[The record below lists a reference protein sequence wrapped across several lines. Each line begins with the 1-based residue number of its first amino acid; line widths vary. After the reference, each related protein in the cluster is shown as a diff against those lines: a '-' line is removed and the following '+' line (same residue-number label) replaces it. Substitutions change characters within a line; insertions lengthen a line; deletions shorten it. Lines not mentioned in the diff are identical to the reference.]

1 LNDYQSSL
9 LGSRISKTGDILR
22 KTALDQID
30 DYQLKFSKVT
40 DSYNYLFKDLIV
52 DKYDITNAYYTAKSF
67 FDKDILHFVA
77 VDGTEYSKPLFDMV
91 IFYAGA
97 YSCDGSIEFSDQY
110 QDKLKIKYQNRFI
123 DQSVDISSCI
133 PVYIDKI
140 PEIDHTFHDKDGMVN
155 LMKPLTEET
164 IINNTNIANL
174 LMTFSEFYLAY
185 KYASTKKYDIIF
197 MDRSLSN
204 MYSSLLYDTSDRK
217 TWETNSSIL
226 NYKIE
231 DEMAIDVNDIVI
243 ARHNII
249 HDKLNLP
256 SPRGDYLRYAIFN
269 LLSGENQELDITQIM
284 LLLKVNNNEKIRKR
298 IEKYIHSSIHEG
310 IIEEV
315 KKGKY
320 KIVER
325 YRFSWLRVK
334 RLVTI
339 IDEKIFGKNKE
350 HFILDHESGTRKWLT
365 TLDLSFLTLFTLYM
379 LIEECWKN
387 KIILIGITKDTAA
400 QEFKNHVIPI
410 CLMNNIWTNHDI
422 IYDNLNKLPNTDRM
436 LLQVLSMLNS
446 DKINVPWGLVEY
458 DSSFVMAIPDF
469 KKRKGY
475 VSGAMK
481 NKITQSQLFLRSFV
495 QLASSRQ
502 DEKLRSNVL
511 AIDRLVYPEFDLTSP
526 ENSIEMKHEYGGT
539 EKVKFL
545 LFRNNKIKNDLQNL
559 LLIILK
565 SMSHSNIG
573 ETFGYN
579 RPLFVADKIAK
590 WHNQEFKKIV
600 DSTSHLITCNKNLK
614 SFVYYMNTF
623 REKRQGF
630 ESNRR

>member
-1 LNDYQSSL
+1 
-9 LGSRISKTGDILR
+9 LR
-22 KTALDQID
+22 KTALDQIY
-30 DYQLKFSKVT
+30 DYQLKFSKIT
-40 DSYNYLFKDLIV
+40 DFYNYLFKDLIV
-52 DKYDITNAYYTAKSF
+52 DKFDFTNASYTAKKF
-67 FDKDILHFVA
+67 FDKDILYFVA
-77 VDGTEYSKPLFDMV
+77 IDGTEYSNPLFDMV

-97 YSCDGSIEFSDQY
+97 YSCDGSIEFSQ
-110 QDKLKIKYQNRFI
+110 QDNLKIKYQNRFI
-123 DQSVDISSCI
+123 DQSLDISSCI

-140 PEIDHTFHDKDGMVN
+140 PEIDHTFHDKDGKVN
-155 LMKPLTEET
+155 LMKPMTEET
-164 IINNTNIANL
+164 IMNNTNIANF
-174 LMTFSEFYLAY
+174 LMTFSEFYLSF

-204 MYSSLLYDTSDRK
+204 MYSSLLYDTSNRK
-217 TWETNSSIL
+217 TWNTNSSIL
-226 NYKIE
+226 NYKI
-231 DEMAIDVNDIVI
+231 DELPIDINDIVI

-269 LLSGENQELDITQIM
+269 LLSQQNQELDTSQIM
-284 LLLKVNNNEKIRKR
+284 LLLKINNDEKTRNR
-298 IEKYIHSSIHEG
+298 IERYIHRSIEEG
-310 IIEEV
+310 IIEKAKEG
-315 KKGKY
+315 GKY

-325 YRFSWLRVK
+325 YKYSWPRIK
-334 RLVTI
+334 KLVTI
-339 IDEKIFGKNKE
+339 IGEKIFGEDKDPS
-350 HFILDHESGTRKWLT
+350 ILETESGKRTLLT

-410 CLMNNIWTNHDI
+410 CLTNNLWTNYDI
-422 IYDNLNKLPNTDRM
+422 ISDNLNKVPNTDRM
-436 LLQVLSMLNS
+436 LLQALSMLNS
-446 DKINVPWGLVEY
+446 DKINLPWSLIEY

-475 VSGAMK
+475 VSGAIK

-495 QLASSRQ
+495 QLAHAGL

-511 AIDRLVYPEFDLTSP
+511 AIDRLVYPEFDLDQN
-526 ENSIEMKHEYGGT
+526 ENSIEMKHEYGST

-545 LFRNNKIKNDLQNL
+545 LFKNNSSKNNLQNL

-565 SMSHSNIG
+565 SMSGSNIG

-590 WHNQEFKKIV
+590 WHNQEFRKIV

-614 SFVYYMNTF
+614 NFVYYMNTF

>member
-1 LNDYQSSL
+1 M
-9 LGSRISKTGDILR
+9 LR

-40 DSYNYLFKDLIV
+40 DLYNYLFKDLIV
-52 DKYDITNAYYTAKSF
+52 DKYDFTNAYYTAKNF
-67 FDKDILHFVA
+67 FGKDNLHFVA
-77 VDGTEYSKPLFDMV
+77 VDGSEYSKPLFDLV

-97 YSCDGSIEFSDQY
+97 YSCDGSIEFSEQY
-110 QDKLKIKYQNRFI
+110 KGKLKINYQNRFI
-123 DQSVDISSCI
+123 DHSLDISSCI

-140 PEIDHTFHDKDGMVN
+140 PEIDHTFHDKDGKVN
-155 LMKPLTEET
+155 LMKPITEET

-174 LMTFSEFYLAY
+174 LMTFSEFYLSY

-204 MYSSLLYDTSDRK
+204 MYSSLLYDTSNRK
-217 TWETNSSIL
+217 TWDTNSSIL
-226 NYKIE
+226 NYKI
-231 DEMAIDVNDIVI
+231 DDMPIDVNDIII

-256 SPRGDYLRYAIFN
+256 SPRGDYLRYAIVN
-269 LLSGENQELDITQIM
+269 LLSRENQELDITQII
-284 LLLKVNNNEKIRKR
+284 LLLKINNEEKIRKR
-298 IEKYIHSSIHEG
+298 IERYVHSSIDEG
-310 IIEEV
+310 ILEEV

-325 YRFSWLRVK
+325 YRFSWSRIK
-334 RLVTI
+334 ILVTI
-339 IDEKIFGKNKE
+339 IGEKIFGENKE
-350 HFILDHESGTRKWLT
+350 HFILDNEFGTKKWLT
-365 TLDLSFLTLFTLYM
+365 TLDFSFLTLFTLYM

-410 CLMNNIWTNHDI
+410 CLMNNIWTNHNI
-422 IYDNLNKLPNTDRM
+422 IYDNLNKIPNTDRM
-436 LLQVLSMLNS
+436 LLQVMSMLNS

-469 KKRKGY
+469 KKRRGY
-475 VSGAMK
+475 VSGAIK
-481 NKITQSQLFLRSFV
+481 NKIIQSQLFLRSFV

-511 AIDRLVYPEFDLTSP
+511 AIDRLVYPEFDLDQN
-526 ENSIEMKHEYGGT
+526 ENSIEMKHEYGST

-590 WHNQEFKKIV
+590 WHNQEFRKIV

-614 SFVYYMNTF
+614 NFVYYMNTF
-623 REKRQGF
+623 REKRQDF

>member
-1 LNDYQSSL
+1 MNDYQPSL
-9 LGSRISKTGDILR
+9 LGSRISKTGNILR

-40 DSYNYLFKDLIV
+40 DFYNYLFKDLIV
-52 DKYDITNAYYTAKSF
+52 DKYDFTNAYYTAKNF
-67 FDKDILHFVA
+67 FGKDILHFVA
-77 VDGTEYSKPLFDMV
+77 VDGSEYSKPLFDLV

-97 YSCDGSIEFSDQY
+97 YSCDGSIEFSEQY
-110 QDKLKIKYQNRFI
+110 KGKLKINYQNRFI
-123 DQSVDISSCI
+123 DHSLDISSCI

-140 PEIDHTFHDKDGMVN
+140 PEIDHTFHDKEGKVN
-155 LMKPLTEET
+155 LMKPMTEEI

-174 LMTFSEFYLAY
+174 LMTFSEFYLSY

-204 MYSSLLYDTSDRK
+204 MYSSLLYDTSNRK
-217 TWETNSSIL
+217 TWDTNSSIL
-226 NYKIE
+226 NYKI
-231 DEMAIDVNDIVI
+231 DDMPIDVNDIII

-256 SPRGDYLRYAIFN
+256 SPRGDYLRYAIVN
-269 LLSGENQELDITQIM
+269 LLSRENQELDITQII
-284 LLLKVNNNEKIRKR
+284 LFLRINNEEKIRKR
-298 IEKYIHSSIHEG
+298 IERYVHSSIDEG
-310 IIEEV
+310 ILEEV

-325 YRFSWLRVK
+325 YRFSWSRIK
-334 RLVTI
+334 ILVTI
-339 IDEKIFGKNKE
+339 IGEKIFGENKE
-350 HFILDHESGTRKWLT
+350 HFILDNESGTKKWLT
-365 TLDLSFLTLFTLYM
+365 TLDFSFLTLFTLYM

-410 CLMNNIWTNHDI
+410 CLMNNIWTNYNI
-422 IYDNLNKLPNTDRM
+422 IYDNLNKIPNTDRM
-436 LLQVLSMLNS
+436 LLQVMSMLNS

-469 KKRKGY
+469 KKRRGY
-475 VSGAMK
+475 VSGAIK
-481 NKITQSQLFLRSFV
+481 NKIIQSQLFLRSFV

-511 AIDRLVYPEFDLTSP
+511 AIDRLVYPEFDLDQN
-526 ENSIEMKHEYGGT
+526 ENSIEMKHEYGST

-590 WHNQEFKKIV
+590 WHNQEFRKIV

-614 SFVYYMNTF
+614 NFVYYMNTF
-623 REKRQGF
+623 REKRQDF

>member
-1 LNDYQSSL
+1 LNDYQPSL
-9 LGSRISKTGDILR
+9 LGSRISKTGNILR

-40 DSYNYLFKDLIV
+40 DFYNYLFKDLIV
-52 DKYDITNAYYTAKSF
+52 DKYDFTNAYYTAKNF

-77 VDGTEYSKPLFDMV
+77 VDGSEYSKPLFDLV

-97 YSCDGSIEFSDQY
+97 YSCDGSIEFSEQY
-110 QDKLKIKYQNRFI
+110 KDKLKINYQNRFI
-123 DQSVDISSCI
+123 DHSLDISSCI

-140 PEIDHTFHDKDGMVN
+140 PEIDHTFHDKDGKVN
-155 LMKPLTEET
+155 LMKPITEET

-174 LMTFSEFYLAY
+174 LMTFSEFYLSY
-185 KYASTKKYDIIF
+185 KYASTKKYDIIL

-204 MYSSLLYDTSDRK
+204 MYSSLLYDTSNRK
-217 TWETNSSIL
+217 TWDTNSSIL
-226 NYKIE
+226 NYKI
-231 DEMAIDVNDIVI
+231 DDMPIDVNDIII

-256 SPRGDYLRYAIFN
+256 SPRGDYLRYAIVN
-269 LLSGENQELDITQIM
+269 LLSRANQELDITRII
-284 LLLKVNNNEKIRKR
+284 LLLKVNNEEKIRKR
-298 IEKYIHSSIHEG
+298 IERYVQSSIDEG
-310 IIEEV
+310 IFEEV

-325 YRFSWLRVK
+325 YRFSWSRIK

-339 IDEKIFGKNKE
+339 IGEKIFGENKE
-350 HFILDHESGTRKWLT
+350 HFILDNEFGTKKWLT

-410 CLMNNIWTNHDI
+410 CLMNNIWTNHNI
-422 IYDNLNKLPNTDRM
+422 IYDNLNKIPNTDRM
-436 LLQVLSMLNS
+436 LLQVMSMLNS

-469 KKRKGY
+469 KKRRGY
-475 VSGAMK
+475 VSGAIK
-481 NKITQSQLFLRSFV
+481 NKIIQSQLFLRSFV

-511 AIDRLVYPEFDLTSP
+511 AIDRLVYPEFDLDQN
-526 ENSIEMKHEYGGT
+526 ENRIEMKHEYGST

-590 WHNQEFKKIV
+590 WHNQEFRKIV

-614 SFVYYMNTF
+614 NFVYYMNTF

>member
-140 PEIDHTFHDKDGMVN
+140 PEIDHTFHDKDGKVN

-269 LLSGENQELDITQIM
+269 LLSGENQELDITQVM